1 MLQRIKR
8 ALSPR
13 ASEAGPAAPPTATEP
28 TAHAVAP
35 PADWLAA
42 LATLSAA
49 LAMARPVFP
58 AGFQGTKPRRWY
70 DESQNVAALQGAIA
84 RLRAKDV
91 GFDAIGCLRAF
102 AGTDSKRASP
112 LIALALEYRA
122 SGERTLAVE
131 AMAAALSIN
140 HWDLYT
146 QNLSAEISAWA
157 EDKPNPN
164 VATEAYLKG
173 RFCTYP
179 FEMLETT
186 PNGDVYVCCQS
197 WLPVP
202 IGNVEQQS
210 AEEIWNSPIAQEL
223 RGSILDGSYRYCSK
237 MHCSRISN
245 GWLPAIDSPEAKQWT
260 AQPVEAVLAG
270 PRQVILSH
278 DQSCNLACPSCRK
291 DFILANKEQQE
302 SLDQVM
308 DRFVMPVLHGADTV
322 RITGSGDPFAS
333 NHFRRIMKAISR
345 DDFPRLS
352 IDLHT
357 NGQLWNQ
364 RAWTELGLS
373 SLVRRAE
380 ISIDAAGPE
389 TYAVIR
395 RGGDFNRLLDNLAFV
410 KTLRDGGE
418 IAHLAISFVVQSG
431 NFREMPDFVRL
442 GEQFG
447 ADLIIFNMIRNWG
460 TYSREE
466 FQSHFI
472 GSTAHPDHAAF
483 LDVLRSPVLS
493 SPKVAMGNVLG
504 YAGAEAA

>member
-1 MLQRIKR
+1 MLQRIMR

-13 ASEAGPAAPPTATEP
+13 AAEGDSAAPAIAPQPDWTE
-28 TAHAVAP
+28 A
-35 PADWLAA
+35 LAA
-42 LATLSAA
+42 LSAA
-49 LAMARPVFP
+49 LSAAKPVFP
-58 AGFQGTKPRRWY
+58 DGFQGTTPRRWY
-70 DESQNVAALQGAIA
+70 DESQNVAALQDAIA
-84 RLRAKDV
+84 KLRAEYT
-91 GFDAIGCLRAF
+91 GFDAIACLRAF
-102 AGTDSKRASP
+102 AETESKRASP
-112 LIALALEYRA
+112 LIALALECRA
-122 SGERTLAVE
+122 SGERSLAVE
-131 AMAAALSIN
+131 AMATALSIN

-157 EDKPNPN
+157 EDKPNPH
-164 VATEAYLKG
+164 VATEVYLKG

-186 PNGDVYVCCQS
+186 PNGDVYVCCPS

-245 GWLPAIDSPEAKQWT
+245 GWLPAIDSPEAMEWT
-260 AQPVEAVLAG
+260 AKPAAAPLAG

-302 SLDQVM
+302 SLDRVM
-308 DRFVMPVLHGADTV
+308 DRFVMPVLRGADSV

-333 NHFRRIMKAISR
+333 NHFRRVIKAINR
-345 DDFPRLS
+345 HDFPRLS
-352 IDLHT
+352 IELHT
-357 NGQLWNQ
+357 NGQLLNE
-364 RAWTELGLS
+364 RAWAELGLS
-373 SLVRRAE
+373 SLVRLAE
-380 ISIDAAGPE
+380 ISIDAASPE

-395 RGGDFNRLLDNLAFV
+395 RGGDFHRLLDNMRFV
-410 KTLRDGGE
+410 KTMRENGE
-418 IAHLAISFVVQSG
+418 IEMFALSFVVQSG

-442 GEQFG
+442 GERFG
-447 ADLIIFNMIRNWG
+447 ADVIIFNMIRNWG

-472 GSTAHPDHAAF
+472 GAKAHPQHAAF
-483 LDVLRSPVLS
+483 LDVLRSPVLA

-504 YAGAEAA
+504 YAGADAA

>member
-1 MLQRIKR
+1 MLSRIMR

-13 ASEAGPAAPPTATEP
+13 AAEAESAVPVAAAEPAASAAALPPDWTA
-28 TAHAVAP
+28 A
-35 PADWLAA
+35 LAA
-42 LATLSAA
+42 LSAA
-49 LAMARPVFP
+49 VSAARPAFP

-84 RLRAKDV
+84 TLRIEDA

-102 AGTDSKRASP
+102 AETDSQRASP

-122 SGERTLAVE
+122 CGERTLAVE

-186 PNGDVYVCCQS
+186 PNGDVYVCCPS

-245 GWLPAIDSPEAKQWT
+245 GWLPTIDSPEAMEWMGKP
-260 AQPVEAVLAG
+260 AGAPLAG

-302 SLDQVM
+302 SLDRVM
-308 DRFVMPVLHGADTV
+308 DRFVMPVLQGADSV

-333 NHFRRIMKAISR
+333 NHFRRVIKAINR

-357 NGQLWNQ
+357 NGQLWNE
-364 RAWTELGLS
+364 RAWVELGLS
-373 SLVRRAE
+373 SLVREAE
-380 ISIDAAGPE
+380 ISIDAASPA

-395 RGGDFNRLLDNLAFV
+395 RGGDFNRLLDNLGFV
-410 KTLRDGGE
+410 KKLRESGE
-418 IAHLAISFVVQSG
+418 IKLLAVSFVVQSG
-431 NFREMPDFVRL
+431 NFHEMPDFVRL
-442 GEQFG
+442 GERFG
-447 ADLIIFNMIRNWG
+447 ADLIVFNMIRNWG

-472 GSTAHPDHAAF
+472 GAKTHPDHAAF
-483 LDVLRSPVLS
+483 LDVLRSPVLA

-504 YAGAEAA
+504 YAAAEAA